1 MSDKTFIDANIF
13 LYCHDQGHSVKRNI
27 ARELIFREYETG
39 SCSISTQVLI
49 EFFQNF
55 VVKFGNSYIDALKE
69 MHFMSRCSVIEQ
81 SLSLLNSG
89 ISIYSKHS
97 LSVWDAMII
106 AAAKEADS
114 QILYTEDMRHG
125 QIIEGVK
132 ITNPFTTA
140 QI

>member
-1 MSDKTFIDANIF
+1 MSDKSFIDTNIF
-13 LYCHDQGHSVKRNI
+13 LYCHDQDYSEKRNI
-27 ARELIFREYETG
+27 ARDLIFREYESG
-39 SCSISTQVLI
+39 SCAISTQVLI
-49 EFFQNF
+49 EFFQNY
-55 VVKFGNSYIDALKE
+55 VVKFGNSYIDAIKE

-81 SLSLLNSG
+81 SLSLLMSG
-89 ISIYSKHS
+89 ISVFSKHS

-114 QILYTEDMRHG
+114 KILYTEDMRHG

-132 ITNPFTTA
+132 ITNPFTME